1 MAIFPGSAI
10 PSAAGDYTID
20 YSCRF
25 NRADNSYLS
34 WTPSGAGSETKA
46 TVSVWVKPGALS
58 GANRQIYSTGLTLAS
73 APSYLA
79 IELRTSD
86 MRISAGYPND
96 SSPILTLKTNAVFR
110 DPSAWYHIVVAFDT
124 TDVTASDRVKLYV
137 NGERV
142 TSWETE
148 TTISSADQVINI
160 NQAVPNNI
168 GRYAYTES
176 WEWDGYMAEFYK
188 IDGTAYTPS
197 DFGET
202 NEDTNQWI
210 PKDASGLTFG
220 TNGFYL
226 KFQDSASLGD
236 DSSGNT
242 NDFTSSGLAAT
253 DQMLDT
259 PTNNFCTMNPLFKTS
274 LSGAGCDFTEGNLE
288 VTKGSNSYLITTAGM
303 GTPTSGKWYYEV
315 VPTAF
320 SSTTGYDGVGFVTID
335 YLNNP
340 SSGPFNNAAGY
351 QYATSGNKTNSGSS
365 TSYGT
370 AWSTDDIIG
379 IALDLDNG
387 YIYAS
392 KNNTWQASGDPTSG
406 ASGTNA
412 MFGSVSGSFCAFGY
426 DGDGVGL
433 NLIYNFGQDS
443 SFAGEKTA
451 QGNQDG
457 NEVGDFYYT
466 PPTGY
471 LALCTSNLPEPAIVL
486 PEPYFEMLTATG
498 DGTSSKTWSG
508 LEFQPDLVWAKD
520 YDGTEQD
527 ADHQWMDVLR
537 GADQILRVNLADA
550 EVDGS
555 TSLGSGSLR
564 TFTSDGF
571 TVQDGTTNN
580 NNLNYSGD
588 SIIAYNWK
596 AGGTGVANTDGSI
609 SSTVSANTTSGFSMA
624 TFTSNVT
631 AGATVGHGLTQAP
644 EMIWSK
650 IRDDGTSWV
659 SGATS
664 MADTTPWGWAWLLNH
679 HHAWNNR
686 DEEWNDTTPGAS
698 VFTLGSGGSNVGSHP
713 VIAYCFHSVE
723 GYSKI
728 GYYYGNGNANGP
740 FMYTGFRPSFV
751 IFKGNGT
758 NLHNHMLDNK
768 RWTYNPLG
776 VTLGPE
782 PGLAT
787 DDAEVPSNE
796 GSGHVDFLS
805 NGFKIRSDNGNAN
818 DNTTRFIFIAFAESP
833 FKYSNAR

>member
-10 PSAAGDYTID
+10 PSAVSDYEI
-20 YSCRF
+20 
-25 NRADNSYLS
+25 DNS
-34 WTPSGAGSETKA
+34 
-46 TVSVWVKPGALS
+46 
-58 GANRQIYSTGLTLAS
+58 
-73 APSYLA
+73 
-79 IELRTSD
+79 LRFD
-86 MRISAGYPND
+86 KPND
-96 SSPILTLKTNAVFR
+96 SYLEFTPGSTSNRRTWTFSCWVKLSGHDEEVTLLAAKSNGLQFYVKATGELTYWENAGAEVMPAAKLR
-110 DPSAWYHIVVAFDT
+110 DPSAWYHIVLAVDT
-124 TDVTASDRVKLYV
+124 TQSTDTNRVKFYV
-137 NGERV
+137 NGEHLTDITTGTYPAEDHQTDIGNTEPQILGV
-142 TSWETE
+142 FGSYTS
-148 TTISSADQVINI
+148 Q
-160 NQAVPNNI
+160 P
-168 GRYAYTES
+168 Y
-176 WEWDGYMAEFYK
+176 DGYMAEVYM
-188 IDGTAYTPS
+188 INGQQLTPS

-210 PKDASGLTFG
+210 PKDASSLTFG

-226 KFQDSASLGD
+226 KFQDSAALGD
-236 DSSGNT
+236 DSSGNG
-242 NDFTSSGLAAT
+242 NDFTVTNLVAS

-259 PTNNFCTMNPLFKTS
+259 PTNNFCTMNPLYLDNDNNGNVTWS
-274 LSGAGCDFTEGNLE
+274 EGN
-288 VTKGSNSYLITTAGM
+288 TKWSSSGSGGDGGGE
-303 GTPTSGKWYYEV
+303 GTIGVSSGKWYWEV
-315 VPTAF
+315 YVNTISGTNGYFGAHLAGDGGYGAANFYYTTSAGKIRSAGETDQTGIATA
-320 SSTTGYDGVGFVTID
+320 SAGDIVSIAIDLDASPQTGKV
-335 YLNNP
+335 YLNN
-340 SSGPFNNAAGY
+340 SQLGTTMDLIAGY
-351 QYATSGNKTNSGSS
+351 TWTPWLYNANTSVTKTFTIN
-365 TSYGT
+365 
-370 AWSTDDIIG
+370 
-379 IALDLDNG
+379 
-387 YIYAS
+387 
-392 KNNTWQASGDPTSG
+392 
-406 ASGTNA
+406 
-412 MFGSVSGSFCAFGY
+412 C
-426 DGDGVGL
+426 
-433 NLIYNFGQDS
+433 GQDS
-443 SFAGEKTA
+443 TFAGATTA
-451 QGNQDG
+451 GGNQDG
-457 NEVGDFYYT
+457 NEVGDFKYAV
-466 PPTGY
+466 PSGY

-751 IFKGNGT
+751 IFKGNGV